1 MRFGL
6 LLAALV
12 ASAVNAPLPAAAG
25 DIPCSAAQSLRSQ
38 NSAQPTQMTFVNRTG
53 EGRAILWIGFDG
65 RTKQYAYLNPGQ
77 SFLVNTFVTH
87 PWMVTNGPGDCIDIY
102 MPRSTPRTV
111 RLTAHTSMGGPAGG
125 GPTLMPQPP
134 AIPTQQPATNAGP
147 SFDCRR
153 ASLPAEQAICADPEL
168 AQWDERM
175 AQAYAGMMRQLPPGR
190 QNQLAQDQNAWL
202 QQRNQCGASVNC
214 LMSAYLDRV
223 AYINEYMA
231 GDAGPGAG
239 PGADGAFP
247 IQARSWGGK
256 VRSGPGANFAAI
268 ASLQE
273 REPITLLE
281 QSDAPLFQNFPW
293 FKIQFR
299 GRIGYQWG
307 GIICGIDAPI
317 PGAFQ
322 TCN

>member
-1 MRFGL
+1 MRTSL
-6 LLAALV
+6 LFAALM
-12 ASAVNAPLPAAAG
+12 AFAVNAPLPAAAG

-38 NSAQPTQMTFVNRTG
+38 NSAQPTRMTFVNQSG
-53 EGRAILWIGFDG
+53 EGRAVLWIDFQGG
-65 RTKQYAYLNPGQ
+65 TKQYAWLNPGQ
-77 SFLVNTFVTH
+77 RFSVKTFVTH

-102 MPRSTPRTV
+102 LPRSRSRTI
-111 RLTAHTSMGGPAGG
+111 RLTAHTSMGGAPDV
-125 GPTLMPQPP
+125 GPGNPNFAPP
-134 AIPTQQPATNAGP
+134 RQANADAGP

-153 ASLPAEQAICADPEL
+153 ASLPAEQAICGDPEL
-168 AQWDERM
+168 AQWDEKM
-175 AQAYAGMMRQLPPGR
+175 AQAYAGMMSQLPPGR

-202 QQRNQCGASVNC
+202 RQRNQCGASVDC

-239 PGADGAFP
+239 PGAGGMFP

-268 ASLQE
+268 GSLRE
-273 REPITLLE
+273 REPITLLA

-293 FKIQFR
+293 FKIQFH

-307 GIICGIDAPI
+307 GIICGMDAPI